1 MPIFFTIT
9 VNYPDDDYEI
19 ITMGGGAER
28 DNVMSLCSKWYITNK
43 IKIVMILSGYFYTEV
58 SNVRPYNNE

>member
-1 MPIFFTIT
+1 MMI
-9 VNYPDDDYEI
+9 
-19 ITMGGGAER
+19 MKLSQLGGGAER

-58 SNVRPYNNE
+58 SNVRPYNNEWDVTESL